1 MDGAHVGNQVRILV
15 ADDHSVV
22 RTALSR
28 SLELCDDLKVV
39 GEAVDGE
46 DAIAQ
51 VERLHPD
58 VVVMDA
64 SMPKLSGIEATR
76 LITRSTPG
84 VRVIGLSMHD
94 SDWMARTMLESGAVA
109 FVEKSAPYEKLIAA
123 IRGTS

>member
-1 MDGAHVGNQVRILV
+1 MDAHVSGQVRILV

-22 RTALSR
+22 RTALSK
-28 SLELCDDLKVV
+28 SLELYDDLKVV

-51 VERLHPD
+51 VQRLRPD
-58 VVVMDA
+58 VVIMDA

-94 SDWMARTMLESGAVA
+94 SDWMARTMLDSGAVA
-109 FVEKSAPYEKLIAA
+109 FVEKSAPYDRLVQA
-123 IRGTS
+123 IRDTA